1 MRVDLM
7 HPADQLI
14 MMMQRIYE
22 RGLTTTSGG
31 NLSILDDNGDIWITP
46 SGIDKGSLT
55 RADIMQVK
63 PDGTVIGRHTPSVE
77 LPFHA
82 YIYSIRP
89 DVRAVLHAHPPTLVA
104 YSLARKIPNTALLA
118 DLHGICGDVVMADYE
133 VPGSKKLGEY
143 IAKRFAEGYSTVMME
158 NHGCVIGAKSILEAY
173 HMFEA
178 LDFAGRMEIGAK
190 KVGTTRELSAEQ
202 ISAYD
207 AAANVR
213 FDALPAHKPTSEECA
228 LRRDL
233 CAFAKR
239 AYEQSLFTAAQGA
252 FSARLSDGS
261 FLITPADGDTRLL
274 APEDIVRVQ
283 GTACEAGKYP
293 GVAAVL
299 FAKIY
304 ADHPEVASI
313 AQTFAPGV
321 MAFATTDAQFDSRT
335 IPESYIKL
343 RDVGR
348 VPYMAGADAVSSC
361 ICKKTPVVIVENAC
375 AVVTGKNLIDTFDIL
390 EVLEYSAKAV
400 VSTCDIAPLVR
411 ISDQQVRDIEVAF
424 NL

>member
-1 MRVDLM
+1 M

-14 MMMQRIYE
+14 MIMQRIYE

-82 YIYSIRP
+82 HIYSIRP

-104 YSLARKIPNTALLA
+104 YSLARKIPNTSLQA
-118 DLHGICGDVVMADYE
+118 DLHAICGDVVMADYE
-133 VPGSKKLGEY
+133 VPGSQKLGEY
-143 IAKRFAEGYSTVMME
+143 IAKRFSEGYSTVMME

-173 HMFEA
+173 HVFEA

-190 KVGTTRELSAEQ
+190 KVGLLHELNAQQ
-202 ISAYD
+202 IDAY
-207 AAANVR
+207 ATACKTP
-213 FDALPAHKPTSEECA
+213 FGPLEAHKPSSEECG

-233 CAFAKR
+233 CTFAKR

-261 FLITPADGDTRLL
+261 FLITPADGDLRLL
-274 APEDIVRVQ
+274 APEELVRVQ
-283 GTACEAGKYP
+283 GGACEAGKQAGY
-293 GVAAVL
+293 AAVL
-299 FAKIY
+299 CEEIY
-304 ADHPEVASI
+304 TRHPETNSI
-313 AQTFAPGV
+313 ALTFAPGV
-321 MAFATTDAQFDSRT
+321 MAFACTDAQLDSRT

-343 RDVGR
+343 RNVAR
-348 VPYMAGADAVSSC
+348 VPYMTGAQEISSK
-361 ICKKTPVVIVENAC
+361 ISISSPVVIVENQC
-375 AVVTGKNLIDTFDIL
+375 AVVTGRNLTDTFDIL

-400 VSTCDIAPLVR
+400 VATCDIAPLVR
-411 ISDQQVRDIEVAF
+411 ISDKEVRDIEIAF